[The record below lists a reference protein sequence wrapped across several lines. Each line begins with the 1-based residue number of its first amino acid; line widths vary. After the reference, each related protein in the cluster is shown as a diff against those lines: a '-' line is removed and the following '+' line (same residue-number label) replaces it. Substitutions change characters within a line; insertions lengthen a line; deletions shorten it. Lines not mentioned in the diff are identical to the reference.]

1 MTLISS
7 LISYASKTSLTDQD
21 KNFNALIPPNI
32 QLDSAFLFSYVINE
46 ILSLNDFYQ
55 YSTVDWQVQYPA
67 VEISNEEK

>member
-32 QLDSAFLFSYVINE
+32 QLDSASLFSYVINE